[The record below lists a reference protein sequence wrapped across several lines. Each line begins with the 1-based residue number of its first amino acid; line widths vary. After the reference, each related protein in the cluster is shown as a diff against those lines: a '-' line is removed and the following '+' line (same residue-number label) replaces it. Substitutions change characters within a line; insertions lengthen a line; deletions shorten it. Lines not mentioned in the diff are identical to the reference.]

1 MYCSNCGEQMT
12 EGNRFCSHCGAAVQA
27 TSAAPVPQRVVVNV
41 VNQNTNTNQFESQFG
56 PQKSRWTAFFLCLF
70 FGYLGI
76 HKFYVGKKGMGI
88 LYLFTLGLLG
98 IGWLIDTLVL
108 LFGGSRDKWGRKLA

>member
-1 MYCSNCGEQMT
+1 MT

-27 TSAAPVPQRVVVNV
+27 TSAAPVPQPVVVNV
-41 VNQNTNTNQFESQFG
+41 VNQNTNTNTNQFESQFG

-108 LFGGSRDKWGRKLA
+108 LFGGSRDKWGRKLV